1 MSSPPLS
8 MPMGCKPPTRLDTA
22 PSLKLFR
29 AIAERKAPAVLDRS
43 KIIYPTSM
51 YDNDKYGN
59 CTSAAVANTMN
70 IIATLNGFALQID
83 NTDVDAFYALCTGW
97 NPTIPGTD
105 NGADPTLVLCKL
117 ATQGFTLG
125 HAGKYKYVYYGNF
138 GTVDT
143 TDRNAMANT
152 IDIMG
157 SLYGAFGMAEADSLT
172 AAGNGTFDIN
182 TPGNQTP
189 WSWGGHL
196 MCIYDYTGLSDTDT
210 VRLSTWG
217 GLRRATWRWVESRL
231 AAAYGIAFRQLLTTQ
246 GLSHLGENWAT
257 LQSEVSSFVKTI

>member
-1 MSSPPLS
+1 MSSPILS
-8 MPMGCKPPTRLDTA
+8 MPMGCKPPTRLNDA
-22 PSLKLFR
+22 PSLKRFG
-29 AIAERKAPAVLDRS
+29 AIATRQAPAVLDRS

-51 YDNDKYGN
+51 YDNDRYGN

-125 HAGKYKYVYYGNF
+125 HAGKYKYTYVGTF

-143 TDRNAMANT
+143 FDRNALANT
-152 IDIMG
+152 MDVMG
-157 SLYGAFGMAEADSLT
+157 SFYGAFGMAQADSIT
-172 AAGNGTFDIN
+172 ASENGVFDIT

-189 WSWGGHL
+189 WTWGGHL
-196 MCIYDYTGLSDTDT
+196 MCGYYYTGLKDTDL
-210 VRLSTWG
+210 VYLSTWG
-217 GLRRATWRWVESRL
+217 GLRPATWRWVESRL
-231 AAAYGIAFRQLLTTQ
+231 SAAYGVAFRQLLTTQ
-246 GLSHLGENWAT
+246 GLSHLGEDWT
-257 LQSEVSSFVKTI
+257 EFQSEVSSFVKTV